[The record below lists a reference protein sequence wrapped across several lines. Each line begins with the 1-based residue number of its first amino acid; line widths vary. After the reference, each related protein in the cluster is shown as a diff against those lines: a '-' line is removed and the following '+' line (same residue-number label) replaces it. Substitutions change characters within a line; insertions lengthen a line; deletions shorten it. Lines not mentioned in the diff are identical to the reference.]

1 MNRLIKY
8 QALQGGVFTA
18 QKNLVDFDIMD
29 NAQHNLA
36 NSYVNLRGV
45 VNTTDTVP
53 GALDSPL
60 ANKGVY
66 NYNFRWTAAPVGGN
80 PAAASI
86 YKFPNEALIKNTRFT
101 CENQAAPLE
110 DIRRSDVLRTQLA
123 HFTQSD
129 DDVYGQSY
137 KDLCQVRTQGE
148 LTIGL
153 GLDLVK
159 EGSRLSKSN
168 DVSVQIPLN
177 KFLELGN
184 MENFP
189 TPKLGKCR
197 LHLELNIDKLKLVQ
211 VLGNAMANDI
221 GSAIPLTFNNVVNPA
236 GGAAIDVT
244 TLTGSFKF
252 QDLKYSPFYVGQRL
266 IFNSRLAG
274 AANVA
279 RQRNITN
286 IVYDNDTITL
296 TLDSNLVTVPAGDT
310 LSAIFCNGVNYA
322 SAEVEWNQC
331 ELVLEENAM
340 MANMDELQY
349 ATYKNEEDNGNG
361 LTTFSRQYNVEP
373 ECFNLFVCLPDNTAG
388 DLWSVE
394 RTPGEYENYR
404 LRNDNVDLTDRNV
417 DIFKP
422 LYTDRLAMT
431 LLNGNL
437 QLKNLNPSILSLTAA
452 YINRNRNH
460 PKTVFIGNPLP
471 LTPTN
476 KLLQITINGDSTKQ
490 GVNSIQLYKQVFK
503 SIKL

>member
-1 MNRLIKY
+1 
-8 QALQGGVFTA
+8 
-18 QKNLVDFDIMD
+18 MD
-29 NAQHNLA
+29 NTQHNLT

-45 VNTTDTVP
+45 VNTTDTLP
-53 GALDSPL
+53 AP
-60 ANKGVY
+60 AIKGVY
-66 NYNFRWTAAPVGGN
+66 NYNFRWTDSAGT
-80 PAAASI
+80 ASE

-101 CENQAAPLE
+101 SENQSAPLE

-197 LHLELNIDKLKLVQ
+197 LHLELNIDKLQLVQ
-211 VLGNAMANDI
+211 VLGDTMAADV
-221 GSAIPLTFNNVVNPA
+221 GSAQVLRFNNVVNPA
-236 GGAAIDVT
+236 GGAGIDVIE
-244 TLTGSFKF
+244 LTATFKF
-252 QDLKYSPFYVGQRL
+252 QDLKYSPYYVGQRL
-266 IFNSRLAG
+266 TFNGTLAG
-274 AANVA
+274 GAIAAAN
-279 RQRNITN
+279 RNIIN
-286 IVYDNDTITL
+286 IVYTNDTITL
-296 TLDSNLVTVPAGDT
+296 TLDSPIAGVAAGET
-310 LSAIFCNGVNYA
+310 LSDITCNGVNWA

-394 RTPGEYENYR
+394 RTQGEYQNYR

-460 PKTVFIGNPLP
+460 LDTVFIGNPLP

-476 KLLQITINGDSTKQ
+476 KLLQITINGDPTKN

-503 SIKL
+503 TIKL

>member
-45 VNTTDTVP
+45 VNTTDTAP
-53 GALDSPL
+53 AAGDAPL

-66 NYNFRWTAAPVGGN
+66 NYNFRWTDSAGD
-80 PAAASI
+80 ASE

-101 CENQAAPLE
+101 SENQAAPLE

-211 VLGNAMANDI
+211 VLGNEMKDDVGSEEILKFND
-221 GSAIPLTFNNVVNPA
+221 VVA
-236 GGAAIDVT
+236 GAAAGVNVD
-244 TLTGSFKF
+244 TLTASFNF
-252 QDLKYSPFYVGQRL
+252 TDLKYSPFYVGQRL
-266 IFNSRLAG
+266 SFEGDLAG
-274 AANVA
+274 AAIPAKQV
-279 RQRNITN
+279 NIIN
-286 IVYDNDTITL
+286 IVYTNDTITL
-296 TLDSNLVTVPAGDT
+296 TLNDSIAAVGAGDT
-310 LSAIFCNGVNYA
+310 LSDITCNGVNYA

-349 ATYKNEEDNGNG
+349 ATYKNEEDNGNA

-388 DLWSVE
+388 DLWSVQ
-394 RTPGEYENYR
+394 PANKIYQNYR

-437 QLKNLNPSILSLTAA
+437 QLKNLNPNILSLTEG
-452 YINRNRNH
+452 YIDRNRDN
-460 PKTVFIGNPLP
+460 PKSVFIGNPLP

-476 KLLQITINGDSTKQ
+476 KLLQITINSDPAGPGG
-490 GVNSIQLYKQVFK
+490 GVGSIQLYKQVFK

>member
-18 QKNLVDFDIMD
+18 NKNLVDFDIMD
-29 NAQHNLA
+29 NTQHNLA

-45 VNTTDTVP
+45 VNTTDTGP
-53 GALDSPL
+53 APPY
-60 ANKGVY
+60 KGVY
-66 NYNFRWTAAPVGGN
+66 NYNFRWTDGAGAV
-80 PAAASI
+80 SE

-101 CENQAAPLE
+101 AENQSAPLE
-110 DIRRSDVLRTQLA
+110 DIRRSDVLRTHLC
-123 HFTQSD
+123 HFTKSD
-129 DDVYGQSY
+129 DDIFGQSY

-159 EGSRLSKSN
+159 EGNRFSKNN

-197 LHLELNIDKLKLVQ
+197 LHLELNIDKLQLVQ
-211 VLGNAMANDI
+211 VLGDTMAADVGSAEILKFNDI
-221 GSAIPLTFNNVVNPA
+221 AA
-236 GGAAIDVT
+236 GTALDVD
-244 TLTGSFKF
+244 TLTATFKF
-252 QDLKYSPFYVGQRL
+252 QDLKYSPYYVGQRL
-266 IFNSRLAG
+266 SFTATKTAVNDVVGNRTI
-274 AANVA
+274 V
-279 RQRNITN
+279 NIAYT
-286 IVYDNDTITL
+286 DDTITL
-296 TLDSNLVTVPAGDT
+296 TLDSNLTSLTNVQSLTDIT
-310 LSAIFCNGVNYA
+310 CNGINWA
-322 SAEVEWNQC
+322 SASVEWNQC

-349 ATYKNEEDNGNG
+349 ATYKNEEDNGNA
-361 LTTFSRQYNVEP
+361 LTTVSRQYNVEP
-373 ECFNLFVCLPDNTAG
+373 ECFNLVVCLPDKDEG

-394 RTPGEYENYR
+394 KTPGEYFSYR
-404 LRNDNVDLTDRNV
+404 LRNNNVDLTDRDV
-417 DIFKP
+417 VILDP

-431 LLNGNL
+431 LLNANL
-437 QLKNLNPSILSLTAA
+437 QLKYLNPSIMDITDP
-452 YINRNRNH
+452 YINRNRNE
-460 PKTVFIGNPLP
+460 PNTIFIGYPLP

-476 KLLQITINGDSTKQ
+476 KLLQITINGDPAKG
-490 GVNSIQLYKQVFK
+490 GVNSVQLYKHVFK